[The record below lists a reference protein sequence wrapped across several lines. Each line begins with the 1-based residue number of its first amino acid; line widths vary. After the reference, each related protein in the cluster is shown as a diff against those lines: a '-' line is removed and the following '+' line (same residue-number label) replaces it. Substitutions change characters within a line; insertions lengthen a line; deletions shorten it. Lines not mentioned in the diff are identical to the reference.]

1 MTQTAVAESP
11 VKLED
16 RQVKL
21 KATGIRKSFQSDDNR
36 MVHAIRDITLEIKSG
51 EFIAL
56 LGPSGCGKSTFL
68 FMVAGFLQP
77 SEGLLE
83 LDGVQILEPGPNRG
97 IVFQE
102 YVLFPWR
109 TVTKNIAFGL
119 EVKKTPAKERQER
132 VTELINLVGL
142 TGFEDAYPHTLSG
155 GMKQRVSIARALAY
169 DPDILLMDE
178 PFGALDAQT
187 RRRLINDLVKIHEA
201 TGKTILFVTHS
212 VDEAIGL
219 ADRICLFS
227 AGPSHIKEI
236 YDVTTPKPRDVTS
249 DEFVALEREILKSLD
264 VEVEKT
270 MVRGNA

>member
-1 MTQTAVAESP
+1 MSQSMPDASYAVPQSHA
-11 VKLED
+11 
-16 RQVKL
+16 KL
-21 KATGIRKSFQSDDNR
+21 KATGIRKVFDDNSGR
-36 MVHAIRDITLEIKSG
+36 VVVAIDDVSLEINKG

-68 FMVAGFLQP
+68 YMVAGFLQP
-77 SEGLLE
+77 TDGLLE
-83 LDGVQILEPGPNRG
+83 LDGVEILEPSPNRG

-109 TVTKNIAFGL
+109 TVTKNIEFGL
-119 EVKKTPAKERQER
+119 EINGTPPNERKSR
-132 VTELINLVGL
+132 STELIELVGL
-142 TGFEDAYPHTLSG
+142 VGFEDAYPHTLSG

-187 RRRLINDLVKIHEA
+187 RRRLINDLVGIHEA
-201 TGKTILFVTHS
+201 TSKTILFVTHS

-219 ADRICLFS
+219 ADRIALFS
-227 AGPSHIKEI
+227 AGPSRIKEV

-270 MVRGNA
+270 MSRAGA